1 MRRKL
6 AVIVCLLWMAF
17 IFYQS
22 SQTSQ
27 QSNELSH
34 EIVNYIGS
42 QQKEETKVETPES
55 MVIQESKSSFEQ
67 VNVFI
72 RKSAHAFEF
81 FILSI
86 LLAWVLIEYHI
97 LGWKV
102 TVMTLLAVLLYAMSD
117 EFHQLFVE
125 GRSARIFD
133 VTVDFVGGV
142 IGISFVQ
149 LILKIRQIKSLGN
162 SKLLLVSNGG
172 ALMTETVESREIS
185 VIAKLERIEIKL

>member
-55 MVIQESKSSFEQ
+55 MVIQESKWSFEQ

-81 FILSI
+81 FILAI

-97 LGWKV
+97 SGWKV
-102 TVMTLLAVLLYAMSD
+102 TVMTLLAVLLYAISD

-172 ALMTETVESREIS
+172 ALMTETVESKEIA
-185 VIAKLERIEIKL
+185 VIAKIERIEIRL

>member
-81 FILSI
+81 FILAI

-172 ALMTETVESREIS
+172 ALMTETVESKEIA
-185 VIAKLERIEIKL
+185 VIAKIERIEIRL

>member
-42 QQKEETKVETPES
+42 QQKEETKVET
-55 MVIQESKSSFEQ
+55 QESKWSFEQ

-81 FILSI
+81 FILAI
-86 LLAWVLIEYHI
+86 LLAWVLMEYHI
-97 LGWKV
+97 SGWKV
-102 TVMTLLAVLLYAMSD
+102 TVMTLLAVLLYAISD

-149 LILKIRQIKSLGN
+149 LILKIRQIKS
-162 SKLLLVSNGG
+162 
-172 ALMTETVESREIS
+172 R
-185 VIAKLERIEIKL
+185 R

>member
-55 MVIQESKSSFEQ
+55 MVIQESKWSFEQ

-81 FILSI
+81 FILAI

-97 LGWKV
+97 SGWKV
-102 TVMTLLAVLLYAMSD
+102 TVMTLLAVLLYAISD
-117 EFHQLFVE
+117 EFHQLFIP
-125 GRSARIFD
+125 GRSGQFVD
-133 VTVDFVGGV
+133 VLIDTAGGT
-142 IGISFVQ
+142 FML
-149 LILKIRQIKSLGN
+149 LIIYLWQKKANR
-162 SKLLLVSNGG
+162 
-172 ALMTETVESREIS
+172 
-185 VIAKLERIEIKL
+185 

>member
-55 MVIQESKSSFEQ
+55 MVIQESKWSFEQ

-81 FILSI
+81 FILAI
-86 LLAWVLIEYHI
+86 LLAWVLMEYHI
-97 LGWKV
+97 SGWKV
-102 TVMTLLAVLLYAMSD
+102 TVMTLLAVLLYAISD

-172 ALMTETVESREIS
+172 ALMTETVESKEIA
-185 VIAKLERIEIKL
+185 VIAKIERIEIRL

>member
-55 MVIQESKSSFEQ
+55 MVIQESKWSFEQ

-81 FILSI
+81 FILAI

-97 LGWKV
+97 SGWKV
-102 TVMTLLAVLLYAMSD
+102 TVMTLLAVLLYAISD

-172 ALMTETVESREIS
+172 ALMTETAEVKEIE
-185 VIAKLERIEIKL
+185 VLAKLERIEIKL

>member
-1 MRRKL
+1 
-6 AVIVCLLWMAF
+6 
-17 IFYQS
+17 
-22 SQTSQ
+22 
-27 QSNELSH
+27 
-34 EIVNYIGS
+34 
-42 QQKEETKVETPES
+42 

-81 FILSI
+81 FILAI

-149 LILKIRQIKSLGN
+149 LILKIRQIKS
-162 SKLLLVSNGG
+162 
-172 ALMTETVESREIS
+172 R
-185 VIAKLERIEIKL
+185 R

>member
-55 MVIQESKSSFEQ
+55 MVIQESKWSFEQ

-81 FILSI
+81 FILAI

-97 LGWKV
+97 SGWKV
-102 TVMTLLAVLLYAMSD
+102 TVMTLLAVLLYAISD
-117 EFHQLFVE
+117 EFHQLFVP
-125 GRSARIFD
+125 GRSGQLKD
-133 VTVDFVGGV
+133 VLIDTAGGA
-142 IGISFVQ
+142 IGLALLA
-149 LILKIRQIKSLGN
+149 LILYLKNRYK
-162 SKLLLVSNGG
+162 
-172 ALMTETVESREIS
+172 
-185 VIAKLERIEIKL
+185 AKEKQ

>member
-55 MVIQESKSSFEQ
+55 MVIQESKWSFEQ

-81 FILSI
+81 FILAI

-97 LGWKV
+97 
-102 TVMTLLAVLLYAMSD
+102 
-117 EFHQLFVE
+117 
-125 GRSARIFD
+125 
-133 VTVDFVGGV
+133 
-142 IGISFVQ
+142 
-149 LILKIRQIKSLGN
+149 
-162 SKLLLVSNGG
+162 
-172 ALMTETVESREIS
+172 
-185 VIAKLERIEIKL
+185 

>member
-42 QQKEETKVETPES
+42 QQKEETKVEKPES
-55 MVIQESKSSFEQ
+55 MVIQESKWSFEQ

-81 FILSI
+81 FILAI
-86 LLAWVLIEYHI
+86 LLAWVLMEYHI
-97 LGWKV
+97 SGWKV
-102 TVMTLLAVLLYAMSD
+102 TVMTLLAVLLYAISD

-149 LILKIRQIKSLGN
+149 LILKIRQIKS
-162 SKLLLVSNGG
+162 
-172 ALMTETVESREIS
+172 R
-185 VIAKLERIEIKL
+185 R